1 MITQPKLPVKSIDTI
16 ISQESDHPA
25 LQKLLKVAFNA
36 KSNQNLEVIS
46 TAYHFA
52 KLAYRGQFRK
62 TGESLINHCVFVG
75 HSLLDLN
82 QDSSTIA
89 AGLLHEVV
97 KISGISIFKISNK
110 FGKEISELVDGVTK
124 IKDLTFQSE
133 ETEQAENFRKM
144 LLSMA
149 QDIRVVL
156 IKFSDRLHNMH
167 TLEPL
172 DPETRRQM
180 ALESRDIYAP
190 LAHRLGIAKIGWELE
205 DLSLKWL
212 EPNAYCYIQKK
223 INLSQKE
230 REFYI
235 EEMGKPFEQALREA
249 GILAEIQGRPK
260 NYYSIDRKMKIGK
273 KSFEE
278 IYDLFAIRV
287 IVETIPECYQVL
299 GMTHSIYTPIMA
311 RFKDFI
317 ATPKSNRYQSLHTT
331 VFGPKGIMVE
341 IQIRTQKM
349 HQTAEVGIAAHWL
362 YKDRKTKHSD
372 LDNHLVWIRNLLD
385 WQKETTNPHE
395 FIEELKLDLF
405 PSEIYVFTPK
415 GDLIQL
421 PEGATPIDF
430 AFSIHTEIG
439 YRCIEAKI
447 DDQIVPLSTQL
458 KTHNAVEI
466 TTSPHQQP
474 NRNWLNFVKSRKAK
488 SYIRRWLREE
498 EYKQSIHLGEEIV
511 KREFNKRRKRFN
523 EKALKKV
530 AAKLKQKDLE
540 HLYKA
545 LGNGKISV
553 ETFIYKLFP
562 KTQQT
567 KNLLTQTRTQQ
578 KKSALKVHGLNN
590 LVIFYATCCHP
601 IAGDPILGIISRGK
615 DILVHRKNCSNI
627 QKISVQEGIL
637 EVDWDIHQEETF
649 SIPIQITGLDRCNL
663 LHDITEKMSELSIQ
677 VSKGTLA
684 TINGQINDQFQIEV
698 KNIQQLNQLFVK
710 ILTLPGIISVDR
722 INSTSENPKNRALFL
737 MK

>member
-16 ISQESDHPA
+16 ISQESAHPA
-25 LQKLLKVAFNA
+25 LQKLLQVAFNA
-36 KSNQNLEVIS
+36 KSNQNLKVIS

-62 TGESLINHCVFVG
+62 TGESLLNHCVFVG

-97 KISGISIFKISNK
+97 EISGISIFKISNK

-133 ETEQAENFRKM
+133 ETEQAENLRKM
-144 LLSMA
+144 LLSMV

-212 EPNAYCYIQKK
+212 EPNAYCYIQKR

-230 REFYI
+230 RQFYI
-235 EEMGKPFEQALREA
+235 EEMEKPLEQALHEA
-249 GILAEIQGRPK
+249 GIQAEIQGRPK
-260 NYYSIDRKMKIGK
+260 NYYSIDRKMKNGK

-299 GMTHSIYTPIMA
+299 GMTHSIYIPIMA

-362 YKDRKTKHSD
+362 YKDQKTKHSE

-439 YRCIEAKI
+439 YHCIEAKI
-447 DDQIVPLSTQL
+447 DGQIVPLSTQL

-466 TTSPHQQP
+466 TTSPHQWP
-474 NRNWLNFVKSRKAK
+474 NRNWLDFVKSRKAK

-511 KREFNKRRKRFN
+511 KRELNKRRKRFN
-523 EKALKKV
+523 EKALQKV
-530 AAKLKQKDLE
+530 AAELKQKDLE

-553 ETFIYKLFP
+553 ARFIYKLFP
-562 KTQQT
+562 TTQET
-567 KNLLTQTRTQQ
+567 KKLPTQTRTQQ

-601 IAGDPILGIISRGK
+601 IAGDPILGIISCGK
-615 DILVHRKNCSNI
+615 DILVHRRNCSNI
-627 QKISVQEGIL
+627 QKSSKIQGGIL
-637 EVDWDIHQEETF
+637 EVDWDIQQEETF

-677 VSKGTLA
+677 VSKGKLA

-698 KNIQQLNQLFVK
+698 KNIQQLNQLFEK

-722 INSTSENPKNRALFL
+722 INSTSKNPKNRALF
-737 MK
+737 